1 MLGLSLVLAITVTP
15 FAAQGEEL
23 VMWAQYDLTDEE
35 DPNAVTLNAKI
46 AEFEEET
53 GITIVYEQIA
63 WDQLAPLLS
72 IAVTS
77 GGDVPDLVE
86 AGSQHIPA
94 LLDAGAL
101 MPLDDLL
108 ADSAFV
114 DGLGAGDANACIVDD
129 VRYCVAT
136 NVRGGMTYYSA
147 EAFPD
152 GYPQTVNEWL
162 AVAPELSEGDGFF
175 STQFASG
182 QAGIEIMWWPMIASN
197 GGSIFDAEGQPNW
210 ATEEV
215 VEVIQFGRTLYGE
228 GYFPEVNIT
237 GDFSDAEAP
246 WINGTAASFR
256 GGSWS
261 AIFIPGL
268 QDSVD
273 AGDVVMTG
281 GVDFGGGNYVFMVSE
296 SWVVPEG
303 AANAEGAAMW
313 LDSVFEP
320 EYAAAWAA
328 AQFGIPTL
336 DTAYEAAEFDSTFYA
351 SVDEILGEQGLYMQ
365 QSPFYLESLDALGVA
380 IQELL
385 LDPEMDALERL
396 TEAQD
401 EVLNRFF

>member
-1 MLGLSLVLAITVTP
+1 MMKKMLSVLLMALIAVIGAIP
-15 FAAQGEEL
+15 FAAQDGESL

-35 DPNAVTLNAKI
+35 DPNAVTLSAKI
-46 AEFEEET
+46 AEFEEAT
-53 GITIVYEQIA
+53 GIEIVYEQIA

-108 ADSAFV
+108 AESEFV
-114 DGLGAGDANACIVDD
+114 AGLGAGDANACVVDD

-147 EAFPD
+147 DVFMD
-152 GYPQTVNEWL
+152 GYPQTVEEWL
-162 AVAPELSEGDGFF
+162 AVAPELSGDGSFF

-182 QAGIEIMWWPMIASN
+182 QAGVEIMWWPMIASN

-215 VEVIQFGRTLYGE
+215 VEVIEFGRTIFNE

-237 GDFSDAEAP
+237 GDFADAEAP
-246 WINGTAASFR
+246 WIDGDSASFR

-273 AGDVVMTG
+273 SGDVIMTG

-296 SWVVPEG
+296 SWVVPSG
-303 AANAEGAAMW
+303 AENAEASAMW
-313 LDSVFEP
+313 LE
-320 EYAAAWAA
+320 
-328 AQFGIPTL
+328 
-336 DTAYEAAEFDSTFYA
+336 
-351 SVDEILGEQGLYMQ
+351 
-365 QSPFYLESLDALGVA
+365 
-380 IQELL
+380 
-385 LDPEMDALERL
+385 
-396 TEAQD
+396 
-401 EVLNRFF
+401 